1 MEQILDL
8 YAQPYDPK
16 NPLWCYDEK
25 PCQLLGDTIVPI
37 EMKPGKKWRYD
48 HHYERKGICYI
59 LIAYQPHTGQRVVQ
73 ITERRRGQEYAR
85 FMHDLKT
92 KHNPD
97 ADSLQIVQ
105 DNLNIHSPSSFYTI
119 FRLRKLSLWLSTFR
133 WFIPPST
140 GVGLIWL
147 KLNSRLSLAK
157 FLIAALIPKSFLR
170 LLSLLL
176 STSAMNNPLPFNGN
190 LPPLSL
196 ARSSSVSI
204 LFWIPILM
212 TNLYHNLSDKT
223 VVPCYRNY
231 DSLS

>member
-25 PCQLLGDTIVPI
+25 PCQLLGNTIVPI

-119 FRLRKLSLWLSTFR
+119 FSPEEAFALAQHFQMVYTPVNGSWLNMVEIELSVITRQVLDRRIDSKELLET
-133 WFIPPST
+133 
-140 GVGLIWL
+140 VV
-147 KLNSRLSLAK
+147 LA
-157 FLIAALIPKSFLR
+157 LVNER
-170 LLSLLL
+170 NEQ
-176 STSAMNNPLPFNGN
+176 SATIQWQFTPA
-190 LPPLSL
+190 L
-196 ARSSSVSI
+196 ARQKFQRFYPVLDTDSDDQPVS
-204 LFWIPILM
+204 
-212 TNLYHNLSDKT
+212 
-223 VVPCYRNY
+223 
-231 DSLS
+231 

>member
-1 MEQILDL
+1 MKTLSAL
-8 YAQPYDPK
+8 
-16 NPLWCYDEK
+16 
-25 PCQLLGDTIVPI
+25 DTIVPI

-119 FRLRKLSLWLSTFR
+119 FSRGSFRSGSALSDGLYPVNGSWLNMVE
-133 WFIPPST
+133 IE
-140 GVGLIWL
+140 
-147 KLNSRLSLAK
+147 LSVITRQVLDRRIDSKELLETVVLA
-157 FLIAALIPKSFLR
+157 LVNER
-170 LLSLLL
+170 NEQ
-176 STSAMNNPLPFNGN
+176 SATIQWQFTPA
-190 LPPLSL
+190 L
-196 ARSSSVSI
+196 ARQKFQRFYPVLDTDSDDQPVS
-204 LFWIPILM
+204 
-212 TNLYHNLSDKT
+212 
-223 VVPCYRNY
+223 
-231 DSLS
+231 

>member
-1 MEQILDL
+1 MTPRILSGG
-8 YAQPYDPK
+8 
-16 NPLWCYDEK
+16 CYDEK

-105 DNLNIHSPSSFYTI
+105 DNLNIHSP
-119 FRLRKLSLWLSTFR
+119 
-133 WFIPPST
+133 
-140 GVGLIWL
+140 
-147 KLNSRLSLAK
+147 
-157 FLIAALIPKSFLR
+157 
-170 LLSLLL
+170 LLSGKRKE
-176 STSAMNNPLPFNGN
+176 M
-190 LPPLSL
+190 
-196 ARSSSVSI
+196 R
-204 LFWIPILM
+204 
-212 TNLYHNLSDKT
+212 
-223 VVPCYRNY
+223 
-231 DSLS
+231 